1 MTSCKTSFAVSS
13 LPQFGPPPRRAAA
26 LLFAFLCCFLAAPS
40 QAQYRSEIWT
50 SDTGLPQNIIRG
62 LCQTPDKYL
71 WIATLDGLA
80 HFDGVHFTVFN
91 KGNTPGIVSNRFEAL
106 HKGEN
111 GDLWLVTEG
120 GRITRY
126 HLGTFETYGPAQGLP
141 DGPAHAVDS
150 DAAGNI
156 WFLFDSAIVQW
167 NEQAGRFV
175 RVNVPNPAIPYKPIR
190 WESGGFWGI
199 DNGGLHLFLEGTF
212 ATYPLPSW
220 LPPSSI
226 WSLARDQTGTI
237 WIETLDGRYTSLP
250 RDPSHPIEPPR
261 RTSSISYTD
270 RRGVV
275 WTIRVGHH
283 LSRSLDFI
291 SSGTPL
297 SVPFAQIY
305 EDYENDLWLGTD
317 DHGLERLHE
326 QFIRV
331 YSKELGLVDRNV
343 YPIYQDPA
351 GTIWAGVWSSGLT
364 RFKDGK
370 WTNYTMADGLP
381 NRLVTALATDQEGH
395 FFVGTHGGLVT
406 FVNGKF
412 VRVTNPALPDDA
424 VVQVMYRA
432 KDTTMW
438 FGTTNGLFSTSHD
451 VTKTLTKRD
460 GLASDDVRAILEG
473 WDGSLWVAGY
483 GGLTQIRNGVLRR
496 WTEQDGLPSDNIRAL
511 YEDADHVLWIGTY
524 DNGLARLENGKF
536 KRYSTGDG
544 LFDQGVFQIL
554 EDRHGNFWISC
565 NRGIYRVSKIEL
577 NRFASGSLS
586 KITSVGYGKIDGM
599 LNIECNGGLSPA
611 GIKTASGQLWFPT
624 QDGIAV
630 IDPEA
635 VPINKEPPP
644 VLLESALVDRA
655 PVSLQGALVIP
666 AHGENLEIQYTAVTF
681 INSDQTR
688 FKYILEGLDSQWNE
702 VGTRRVAYYG
712 HIPPGKYVFRVLAG
726 NSDGVWNTQG
736 QSLPVIALA
745 PFYRT
750 WWFFTLLVLTAI
762 FLTAMAWSYRLR
774 QLKQAEVTQRA
785 FSQQL
790 IASQES
796 ERKRIAADLHDSI
809 GQRLIV
815 INNLALGLMRST
827 SLSTSNGKEAETL
840 KEINSEASLAIEET
854 RGISYNL
861 RPFQLDRLGLNKAIE
876 GLIRSVSQA
885 SGIRFSTDLDKID
898 DLFFEDLRINF
909 FRIVQESLNNI
920 MKHSRATDVKIV
932 LRRSDSLLTLA
943 IEDNG
948 RGFKPANRPAPTG
961 QNGFGLT
968 GMAERARLLGG
979 TLEIRPGQERGTLI
993 LVEIPLGE
1001 AHHVHQN

>member
-13 LPQFGPPPRRAAA
+13 LPQFGPPPRRAAP